1 MTDYLIFKLAI
12 ERTNSNKSMVK
23 YLLDNSANVN
33 QNDENGMTVLMKGYK
48 LKFLFMKINNLLFS
62 L

>member
-1 MTDYLIFKLAI
+1 
-12 ERTNSNKSMVK
+12 MVK

-62 L
+62 LWDGWNRTRWKFIKK